1 MGRCA
6 HGHSLSH
13 GSRKVSCDT
22 VPVCPFLPGI
32 NNTIENHAGLLDYCR
47 QVNVKGILN
56 FGIGLTLRNGNRE
69 YFYKQ
74 LDKSFPGKKQQFQKI
89 FGNSYIVNSSNNNE
103 LMEYFTNFCKANKI
117 DDIDSFV
124 DKCLLQGFNVIK
136 YGLSPQDNFKKENEI
151 SNFASVVDK
160 SEEKVVSE
168 RYLNEDYAKPTNQ
181 PKKKIKI
188 IKN

>member
-1 MGRCA
+1 MIMDI
-6 HGHSLSH
+6 
-13 GSRKVSCDT
+13 KTD
-22 VPVCPFLPGI
+22 I
-32 NNTIENHAGLLDYCR
+32 
-47 QVNVKGILN
+47 K
-56 FGIGLTLRNGNRE
+56 
-69 YFYKQ
+69 
-74 LDKSFPGKKQQFQKI
+74 
-89 FGNSYIVNSSNNNE
+89 
-103 LMEYFTNFCKANKI
+103 NFCKANKI
-117 DDIDSFV
+117 DDIDSFI

-168 RYLNEDYAKPTNQ
+168 RYLNEDYAKPTNK